1 MSPNTKTNQL
11 ATWQAEFGREYTDRN
26 LYSVEEIDR
35 LLEESRGVKQSE
47 IFRQFLPLRGFSF
60 GRVLEVGCNI
70 GNQLKLFDSVF
81 PGFELYG
88 IDPQNY
94 AIDKGHTLNPEIN
107 FLVGSAFHIPFKDG
121 MFDLVMTNGV
131 LIHIHPDN
139 LLGALS
145 EIYRSSHRFIFCDEY
160 FADFAEQPCEIA
172 YRGHTGLL
180 WKMNY
185 MQLYLDNFPD
195 LKCLE
200 VRRLHHRDPHTGA
213 DFVDQIC
220 LLEKGCS

>member
-1 MSPNTKTNQL
+1 MSQNIKTKQL
-11 ATWQAEFGREYTDRN
+11 ATWKAEFGREYTDRN
-26 LYSVEEIDR
+26 LYSFEEIDR

-47 IFRQFLPLRGFSF
+47 IFRQLLPLRGFSS

-94 AIDKGHTLNPEIN
+94 AINKGRTLNPGIN
-107 FLVGSAFHIPFKDG
+107 FLVGSAFQIPFEDG

-131 LIHIHPDN
+131 LTHIHPDN

-145 EIYRSSHRFIFCDEY
+145 EIYRSSHRFIFCDE
-160 FADFAEQPCEIA
+160 AFAEQPCEIN
-172 YRGHTGLL
+172 YRGHTGLY

-185 MQLYLDNFPD
+185 MELYLDNFPD

-200 VRRLHHRDPHTGA
+200 VRHLHHRDPNTGA
-213 DFVDQIC
+213 DLIDQIC
-220 LLEKGCS
+220 LLEKGRI

>member
-1 MSPNTKTNQL
+1 MSSHTKTKQL
-11 ATWQAEFGREYTDRN
+11 AAWQAEFGREYTDRN

-35 LLEESRGVKQSE
+35 LLGEYRGVRQSE
-47 IFRQFLPLRGFSF
+47 IFRQLLPLQGFSA

-70 GNQLKLFDSVF
+70 GNQLKIFDSVF

-88 IDPQNY
+88 IDPQKY
-94 AIDKGHTLNPEIN
+94 ALAKGHTLTPGIN
-107 FLVGSAFHIPFKDG
+107 FLMGSAFHIPFKDG

-139 LLGALS
+139 LLEALR
-145 EIYRSSHRFIFCDEY
+145 EIYRTSNRFIFCNEY
-160 FADFAEQPCEIA
+160 FSEQPCEIN
-172 YRGHTGLL
+172 YRGNTGLL

-200 VRRLHHRDPHTGA
+200 ARRLHHRNPHTDA
-213 DFVDQIC
+213 DLIDQVC
-220 LLEKGCS
+220 LLEKGSS